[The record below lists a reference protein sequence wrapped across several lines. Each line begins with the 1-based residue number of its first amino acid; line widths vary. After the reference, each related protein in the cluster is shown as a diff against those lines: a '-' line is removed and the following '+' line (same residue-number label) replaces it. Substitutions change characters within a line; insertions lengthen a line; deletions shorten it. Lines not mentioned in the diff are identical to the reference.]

1 MYLLNNHDGLC
12 VTGTETKGY
21 GEVVCFIGTTHCF
34 SDKTCCILFPL
45 YLIIGTVEFASRTR
59 TYNVAISNDW
69 FLNTMQLFNG
79 SRLQPKSLV
88 TSIDVYWIMKQGTL
102 QMITFEVFVID
113 IGVIKE
119 IINNVSFCYP
129 FGPFP
134 YCLSFIN
141 WS

>member
-1 MYLLNNHDGLC
+1 
-12 VTGTETKGY
+12 
-21 GEVVCFIGTTHCF
+21 
-34 SDKTCCILFPL
+34 
-45 YLIIGTVEFASRTR
+45 
-59 TYNVAISNDW
+59 
-69 FLNTMQLFNG
+69 MQLFNG

-141 WS
+141 